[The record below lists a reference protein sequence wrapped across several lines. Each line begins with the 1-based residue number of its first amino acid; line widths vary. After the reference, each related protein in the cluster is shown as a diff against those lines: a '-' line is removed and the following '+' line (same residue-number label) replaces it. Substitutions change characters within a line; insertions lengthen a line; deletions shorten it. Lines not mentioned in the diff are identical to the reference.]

1 MKVYTDNGNFQCL
14 KIQIA
19 AQVTGTKIEL
29 VKVKHNECVAP
40 FSRHSKLPILEVKE
54 RTFFSPNTAAK
65 YIFLKANK
73 IKDED
78 AENVFLDWECSELL
92 PLVVAYLLG
101 QGRKDQTVTNRLASA
116 LQHLGTSLSKSKFLT
131 GDILSVSDVCVF
143 STLSLLLGQKNCNL
157 LVERVNIQRWC
168 QDMSSNIAVQ
178 SVLNE
183 FMSPAS
189 AQEEFKA
196 SLTSQTFTP
205 VTSTTNIENP
215 GVERSI
221 SLKNSISSE
230 DQTTEK
236 VSQEDLDAVFK
247 AWQTERKDYPKPRV
261 REYPVLPK
269 PNDRNILV
277 TSALPY
283 VNNVPH
289 LGNIIGCVL
298 SADVFSR
305 FAKLRN
311 YNVLYVCGTDEYG
324 TATETKAMEEGV
336 TPKEICDKFNKLHT
350 QIYRWFNIDFDY
362 FGRTTTEQQTKIAQ
376 DIFWKL
382 YERNFILKDSIDQLK
397 CTKCDKFLADR
408 FVEGT
413 CPLCGFDD
421 ARGDQC
427 DGCGKLLNAVDLVNP
442 KCKICKA
449 SPVIVNSQHLFVDL
463 PKLEPLLKSHLDQ
476 VFESGTW
483 THNAR
488 VITNSWIRDGLKPRC
503 ISRDLKWGTPV
514 PLEGYKD
521 KVFYVWFDAPIGY
534 LSITANY
541 TDQWERWWKNPQQV
555 EMYNFLGK
563 DNVPFHSVIFPACL
577 LGANDGYSVVNHMI
591 ATEYLNYEDT
601 KFSKSRN
608 TGVFGDQA
616 ETTGIPADVYRF
628 YLLYLRPES
637 QDTAFSWDDFMLK
650 NNSELLNNLGNFIN
664 RALSFLFNIFGGVIQ
679 EMELNEEDQKLLAL
693 VTRELQT
700 YISNLEACRL
710 RDGIRNILMISKLGN
725 QYMQANKPWVLAK
738 GTSDEK
744 CRAGSVVSVSA
755 QVVCLLSVLLNPYM
769 PQTSATIQQQLQAP
783 TSVNIITD
791 SFLPSLPVGHK
802 ISKPSPLFQKIEQN
816 FIEGLREK
824 FAGKPAEKSPKKQPS
839 KAATGEATLVPASQ
853 EEIDRLTKAVA
864 DQGIVVRDLKS
875 SKADPSK
882 VAEQVAILLQ
892 LKKDLSLA
900 QGVDPDAKVNGD
912 IGKGKKKGGSGG
924 NKGVGGAVE
933 QAASKK
939 DNQAKQQKQQKKAP
953 AAGDGANIDTA
964 LVDKLT
970 KAVADQGTKVREVKA
985 AKAEKST
992 IDAEV
997 ASLLQLKRELAV
1009 AQGLDP
1015 EAAIG
1020 GGGKKG
1026 KKK

>member
-1 MKVYTDNGNFQCL
+1 MKIYTDQGNFQAL

-19 AQVTGTKIEL
+19 AQLSNTKIE
-29 VKVKHNECVAP
+29 VVTVKHHDCVLP
-40 FSRHSKLPILEVKE
+40 FACSSKLPVLEVKQGN
-54 RTFFSPNTAAK
+54 FLFSPNTAAK

-73 IKDED
+73 AIDED
-78 AENVFLDWECSELL
+78 AENTVLDWECTELL
-92 PLVVAYLLG
+92 PLAAAYLLG
-101 QGRKDQTVTNRLASA
+101 QGKRDQTIIKKLAAA
-116 LQHLGTSLSKSKFLT
+116 LQHLDILLGKTTYLT
-131 GDILSVSDVCVF
+131 GDKLSVSDVCVF
-143 STLSLLLGQKNCNL
+143 STLVPLLGQKSCDL
-157 LVERVNIQRWC
+157 LTEKRNVQRWC
-168 QDMSSNIAVQ
+168 QDMNRNPAVQ
-178 SVLNE
+178 TVLQE
-183 FMSPAS
+183 FTSTAS
-189 AQEEFKA
+189 AQEDFKA
-196 SLTSQTFTP
+196 SLNSQTFTP
-205 VTSTTNIENP
+205 VTAVTTTREEKSTE
-215 GVERSI
+215 EA
-221 SLKNSISSE
+221 SSE
-230 DQTTEK
+230 DQATEK
-236 VSQEDLDAVFK
+236 VSQEDVDAAHE
-247 AWQTERKDYPKPRV
+247 AWQTSRKDFPKPRN
-261 REYPVLPK
+261 RQHPVLPE
-269 PNDRNILV
+269 PNSRNILV

-324 TATETKAMEEGV
+324 TATETKAMEEKV
-336 TPKEICDKFNKLHT
+336 TPREICDKYNKLHN
-350 QIYRWFNIDFDY
+350 QIYRWFNIDFDI
-362 FGRTTTEQQTKIAQ
+362 FGRTTTDQQTKIAQ

-382 YERNFILKDSIDQLK
+382 YERDFILKDSIDQLK

-442 KCKICKA
+442 KCKLCKA
-449 SPVIVNSQHLFVDL
+449 SPVILNSQHLFVDL

-476 VFESGTW
+476 VFETGTW
-483 THNAR
+483 THNAK

-514 PLEGYKD
+514 PLEGYQD

-534 LSITANY
+534 ISITANY
-541 TDQWERWWKNPQQV
+541 TDQWERWWKNPKQV

-577 LGANDGYSVVNHMI
+577 LGAEDGYSVVTHMI

-616 ETTGIPADVYRF
+616 ESTGIPADVYRF

-664 RALSFLFNIFGGVIQ
+664 RALTFLFNIFGGEIQ
-679 EMELNEEDQKLLAL
+679 EMNLNEDDKKLLAL
-693 VTRELQT
+693 VTKELQA

-738 GTSDEK
+738 GTPEEK
-744 CRAGSVVSVSA
+744 RQAGSVVSVCAEVAS
-755 QVVCLLSVLLNPYM
+755 LLSVLLQPYM
-769 PQTSATIQQQLQAP
+769 PQTSATIQEQLQAP
-783 TSVNIITD
+783 TSINVITEN
-791 SFLPSLPVGHK
+791 FLPSLPVGHK
-802 ISKPSPLFQKIEQN
+802 IGKPSPLFQRIEAD
-816 FIEGLREK
+816 FIAELREK
-824 FAGKPAEKSPKKQPS
+824 FAGKPEVKPQKKQVAKSTPGDVTV
-839 KAATGEATLVPASQ
+839 APASK

-864 DQGIVVRDLKS
+864 DQGDVVRELKKE
-875 SKADPSK
+875 KADPAK
-882 VAEQVAILLQ
+882 VSAEVATLLQ
-892 LKKDLSLA
+892 LKKELAMA
-900 QGVDPDAKVNGD
+900 QGVDPNAKDKGDA
-912 IGKGKKKGGSGG
+912 GKGKKKGGGG
-924 NKGVGGAVE
+924 NKDGGTEQGAAKKGNQDKKQPKKLPAGAGEGVNVDA
-933 QAASKK
+933 
-939 DNQAKQQKQQKKAP
+939 
-953 AAGDGANIDTA
+953 A
-964 LVDKLT
+964 LVERLT
-970 KAVADQGTKVREVKA
+970 KAVSEQGDKVRQVKA
-985 AKAEKST
+985 AKSDKSV

-1015 EAAIG
+1015 EAAVG
-1020 GGGKKG
+1020 GGGKKN

>member
-1 MKVYTDNGNFQCL
+1 MKIYTDNGNFQTL
-14 KIQIA
+14 KIQIS

-40 FSRHSKLPILEVKE
+40 FSRHSKLPILEVGE

-78 AENVFLDWECSELL
+78 AENVLLDWESSEFL
-92 PLVVAYLLG
+92 PLVAAYLLG
-101 QGRKDQTVTNRLASA
+101 QGRKDKTVTDRLTHA
-116 LQHLGTSLSKSKFLT
+116 LQHLDTSLSKTKFLT

-143 STLSLLLGQKNCNL
+143 STLAPLLGQKNCNL
-157 LVERVNIQRWC
+157 LSERANIERWC
-168 QDMSSNIAVQ
+168 RDMNSVAAVQ

-183 FMSPAS
+183 FTSPAA
-189 AQEEFKA
+189 AQEDFKA

-205 VTSTTNIENP
+205 VLTPNRENQHL
-215 GVERSI
+215 ERSV
-221 SLKNSISSE
+221 SSKSSVSSE
-230 DQTTEK
+230 DQPSEK
-236 VSQEDLDAVFK
+236 VSQEELDAASR
-247 AWQTERKDYPKPRV
+247 AWQTERTDYPKPKI
-261 REYPVLPK
+261 REHPILPQ
-269 PNDRNILV
+269 PNTRNILV

-298 SADVFSR
+298 SADVYSR
-305 FAKLRN
+305 FARLRN

-362 FGRTTTEQQTKIAQ
+362 FGRTTTKEQTKIAQ

-382 YERNFILKDSIDQLK
+382 YERDFILKDSVDQLK

-449 SPVIVNSQHLFVDL
+449 SPVVLNSHHLFVDL
-463 PKLEPLLKSHLDQ
+463 PKLEPLLKAHLDR
-476 VFESGTW
+476 VFDSGTW

-488 VITNSWIRDGLKPRC
+488 VITSSWIRDGLKPRC

-514 PLEGYKD
+514 PLEGYQD

-541 TDQWERWWKNPQQV
+541 TDQWEQWWKNPQQV

-664 RALSFLFNIFGGVIQ
+664 RALSFLFNIFGGVVQ
-679 EMELNEEDQKLLAL
+679 DMDLNEEDQKLLAL
-693 VTRELQT
+693 VTKELQK

-725 QYMQANKPWVLAK
+725 QYMQANTPWVLAK
-738 GTSDEK
+738 GTPEEK
-744 CRAGSVVSVSA
+744 RRAGSVVSVSA
-755 QVVCLLSVLLNPYM
+755 QVACLLSVLLNPYM
-769 PQTSATIQQQLQAP
+769 PQTSTTIQQQLQAP
-783 TSVNIITD
+783 PSVNVITEN
-791 SFLPSLPVGHK
+791 FLPSLPVGHK
-802 ISKPSPLFQKIEQN
+802 INKPSPLFQKIEQD
-816 FIEGLREK
+816 FITGLREK
-824 FAGKPAEKSPKKQPS
+824 FAGKPEEKSAKKQPG
-839 KAATGEATLVPASQ
+839 KAAAGDATLAPASQ

-864 DQGIVVRDLKS
+864 DQGTVVRDLKAA
-875 SKADPSK
+875 KADPSK
-882 VAEQVAILLQ
+882 VQQEVATLLQ
-892 LKKDLSLA
+892 LKKELALA
-900 QGVDPDAKVNGD
+900 QGVNPAAKVNGD
-912 IGKGKKKGGSGG
+912 AGKGKKKGGG
-924 NKGVGGAVE
+924 E

-939 DNQAKQQKQQKKAP
+939 DNQATKQTKQAKKPAAP
-953 AAGDGANIDTA
+953 AEGANVDTA
-964 LVDKLT
+964 LVERLT
-970 KAVADQGTKVREVKA
+970 KAVADQGNKVREVKA

-1015 EAAIG
+1015 EAAVG